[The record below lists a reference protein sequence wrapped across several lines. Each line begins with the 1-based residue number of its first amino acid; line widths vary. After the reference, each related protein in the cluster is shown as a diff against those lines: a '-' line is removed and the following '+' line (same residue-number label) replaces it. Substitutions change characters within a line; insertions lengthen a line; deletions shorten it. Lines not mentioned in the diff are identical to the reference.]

1 MLQMLKGGSN
11 AKCNQKKKSTKS
23 NFLYDEKDM
32 IKGLTDAG
40 YYDEFK
46 QLKAKINNKYS
57 ATHVIVVEDN
67 NGVIVGVTMMPRSEY
82 NKLAHASK
90 DWEDS
95 NVVIYDKTGIVASA
109 KSIMIGDVVKLNNT
123 HRGYEKGTEIK
134 ILDFKGSGMFR
145 VEYPDKKTDVIG
157 QSSFTKSSSKSTAG
171 VSVGDTV
178 TTDLDKNSVLYGK
191 SGVVVSIDNGMA
203 QVDFGNGDKYGI
215 SLERIANNVI
225 IASVKST
232 ASVAFV
238 DYAKLRYSIS
248 ISEGKF
254 STIAF
259 ENGEKVVCSNNI
271 LFLGIS
277 DHLKLDINNQIS
289 EGEIKQLIEKS
300 EPVMVN
306 ADSKSYDLG
315 GGNTLESVGFD
326 TNGNWCYWVKLPKL
340 RQRAIKVQIEAN
352 WDKISKSD
360 LRNGVIKEK
369 GLSELQ
375 EYLTTHYKAKFDTVV
390 ACNEDEDCSADS
402 IVADLQKTRSTAENR
417 GYQVIHNTYSSAVK
431 EALWYA
437 KNQDLEVSEDDIFN
451 QITTGNPKPKDGE
464 TNRFSLAVSKIG
476 KVLSKGLQVQIT
488 GVGNKYELN
497 LYLL

>member
-1 MLQMLKGGSN
+1 MLQMLKGGSH
-11 AKCNQKKKSTKS
+11 AKCDPKKKSTKS

-32 IKGLTDAG
+32 IKVLTDAG

-46 QLKAKINNKYS
+46 QLKAKVDNKYS
-57 ATHVIVVEDN
+57 ATHIIVAEDN
-67 NGVIVGVTMMPRSEY
+67 DDVITGISMMPRSEY
-82 NKLAHASK
+82 NRLAHASK

-95 NVVIYDKTGIVASA
+95 NVVIYDKTKVNASA
-109 KSIMIGDVVKLNNT
+109 
-123 HRGYEKGTEIK
+123 
-134 ILDFKGSGMFR
+134 
-145 VEYPDKKTDVIG
+145 
-157 QSSFTKSSSKSTAG
+157 
-171 VSVGDTV
+171 
-178 TTDLDKNSVLYGK
+178 
-191 SGVVVSIDNGMA
+191 
-203 QVDFGNGDKYGI
+203 
-215 SLERIANNVI
+215 
-225 IASVKST
+225 KST

-277 DHLKLDINNQIS
+277 DHLKLDINNQMS

-352 WDKISKSD
+352 WAKISKSD
-360 LRNGVIKEK
+360 LRNGVIEEK
-369 GLSELQ
+369 GLSELR

-390 ACNEDEDCSADS
+390 ACDEDEDCSADS
-402 IVADLQKTRSTAENR
+402 IIAELQ
-417 GYQVIHNTYSSAVK
+417 
-431 EALWYA
+431 
-437 KNQDLEVSEDDIFN
+437 
-451 QITTGNPKPKDGE
+451 GN
-464 TNRFSLAVSKIG
+464 
-476 KVLSKGLQVQIT
+476 
-488 GVGNKYELN
+488 
-497 LYLL
+497 

>member
-1 MLQMLKGGSN
+1 MLQMLKGGSH
-11 AKCNQKKKSTKS
+11 AKCDPKKKSTKS

-32 IKGLTDAG
+32 IKVLTDAG

-46 QLKAKINNKYS
+46 QLKAKIDNKYS
-57 ATHVIVVEDN
+57 ATHIIVAEDN
-67 NGVIVGVTMMPRSEY
+67 NDVITGIAMMPRSEY

-95 NVVIYDKTGIVASA
+95 NVVIYDKTKVNASA

-123 HRGYEKGTEIK
+123 HRGYEKGTEVK

-157 QSSFTKSSSKSTAG
+157 QSSLTKSSAKSTAG
-171 VSVGDTV
+171 VSVGDTI
-178 TTDLDKNSVLYGK
+178 TTDLSKHDHLYGL
-191 SGVVVSIDNGMA
+191 SGVVSEIRDGYAQIDFSNGA
-203 QVDFGNGDKYGI
+203 SGAI

-225 IASVKST
+225 IASAKST

-254 STIAF
+254 STITF

-277 DHLKLDINNQIS
+277 DHLKLDINNQMS

-352 WDKISKSD
+352 WAKISKSD
-360 LRNGVIKEK
+360 LRNGVIGEK
-369 GLSELQ
+369 GLSELR

-390 ACNEDEDCSADS
+390 ACDEDEDCSADS
-402 IVADLQKTRSTAENR
+402 IIAELQ
-417 GYQVIHNTYSSAVK
+417 
-431 EALWYA
+431 
-437 KNQDLEVSEDDIFN
+437 
-451 QITTGNPKPKDGE
+451 GN
-464 TNRFSLAVSKIG
+464 
-476 KVLSKGLQVQIT
+476 
-488 GVGNKYELN
+488 
-497 LYLL
+497 